1 MIKRLFISILLA
13 SGLFSTTSQAVPLL
27 TLAPANGAISGTPG
41 ATIGWGFTLTNSTD
55 YLVVTSAS
63 FTPTALGTF
72 TDFISAVN
80 FIVVGPA
87 PESSSVSQVFDALN
101 QTGIGSFAINPGAL
115 IGDTVSGQIV
125 LNYDL
130 YAVSPNDPLFDPGT
144 DGLSFGNTLTA
155 DASVTVK
162 ASTPPPPVPE
172 PQSLLLLA
180 VGLLALGVVRRRS
193 RV

>member
-1 MIKRLFISILLA
+1 M
-13 SGLFSTTSQAVPLL
+13 
-27 TLAPANGAISGTPG
+27 
-41 ATIGWGFTLTNSTD
+41 
-55 YLVVTSAS
+55 
-63 FTPTALGTF
+63 
-72 TDFISAVN
+72 
-80 FIVVGPA
+80 
-87 PESSSVSQVFDALN
+87 
-101 QTGIGSFAINPGAL
+101 
-115 IGDTVSGQIV
+115 SGQIV